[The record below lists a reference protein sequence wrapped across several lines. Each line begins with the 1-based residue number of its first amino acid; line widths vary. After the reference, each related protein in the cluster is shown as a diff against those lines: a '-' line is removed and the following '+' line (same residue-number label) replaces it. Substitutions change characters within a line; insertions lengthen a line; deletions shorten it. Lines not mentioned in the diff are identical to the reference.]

1 MVAAG
6 RGGEFKR
13 EQMEMWMAG
22 KGCGER
28 AEQSCRVREQDWQK
42 DAHSVAVA
50 WGAGCREREEG
61 DEWIDGL

>member
-6 RGGEFKR
+6 GEEGQVKR
-13 EQMEMWMAG
+13 EKNGNVDAG

-50 WGAGCREREEG
+50 WGAGCREEG
-61 DEWIDGL
+61 GGRRMD